1 MSPITISRNGIL
13 QLLLKI
19 NPHKANGPDNVPGKF
34 LKLCAHEIVE
44 VFQILYQASLD
55 QGTVPQDWKE
65 ADIVPLFKK
74 GERSRA
80 ENYRP
85 ISLTSLSCKLLEHV
99 VHSNI
104 MTHFDN
110 FDVLDDAQHGFR
122 KKHSCIS
129 QLIITLDDCANTLK
143 NKEQTDAILL
153 DFSKAFDKVDHEG
166 LLLKLEHY
174 GIRSSLLLWIR
185 SFLIGRTQKVLVD
198 GAASSP
204 TPVMSGVPQGT
215 VLGPLFF
222 LVYINDISKGLSNGT
237 KIRLFADDSLLY
249 RTIKTPQ
256 DSEILQKDL
265 DSLQIWEKT
274 WKMEF
279 HPGKCQLLK
288 ITNKIRPS
296 IFHYKIHNQTILETN
311 AAKYLGV
318 VIDNKLTWKPHY
330 SALVS
335 KCNRTLSFIMRN
347 LSKCPVNIKAQC
359 YQTLVRP
366 TLEYACPVW
375 DPHYQNDIETLEKV
389 QKRAARFVTGNFKL
403 ETGNSETNRKTLGWD
418 RLEERRQQIK
428 LTTFHRSRLK
438 LLDVPT
444 DHLRLN
450 PRQSRRQDGPCFTHL
465 SSNVNAHKFS
475 FYPKTILLWNNLSPV
490 LKSTQN
496 KDVFP
501 RGIKLYNLTSLK
513 HTSYSYSA
521 QPRTFYF

>member
-1 MSPITISRNGIL
+1 M
-13 QLLLKI
+13 
-19 NPHKANGPDNVPGKF
+19 
-34 LKLCAHEIVE
+34 
-44 VFQILYQASLD
+44 
-55 QGTVPQDWKE
+55 
-65 ADIVPLFKK
+65 
-74 GERSRA
+74 
-80 ENYRP
+80 
-85 ISLTSLSCKLLEHV
+85 
-99 VHSNI
+99 
-104 MTHFDN
+104 
-110 FDVLDDAQHGFR
+110 DDAQHGFR
-122 KKHSCIS
+122 KKRSCIS
-129 QLIITLDDCANTLK
+129 QLIITLDDFANTLK

-174 GIRSSLLLWIR
+174 GIRSSLLLWVR
-185 SFLIGRTQKVLVD
+185 SFLIGRKQKVLVD

-249 RTIKTPQ
+249 RTIKTPK

-296 IFHYKIHNQTILETN
+296 IFQYKIHNQTISETN

-330 SALVS
+330 SALVT

-375 DPHYQNDIETLEKV
+375 DPHYQGDIVTLEKV

-418 RLEERRQQIK
+418 SLEERRQQIK

-450 PRQSRRQDGPCFTHL
+450 PRQSRRHDGPCYTHL
-465 SSNVNAHKFS
+465 SSNVNSHKFS
-475 FYPKTILLWNNLSPV
+475 FYPTAILLWNNLSPE
-490 LKSTQN
+490 LKFTES
-496 KDVFP
+496 KDDFSK
-501 RGIKLYNLTSLK
+501 GIKIYNLTSLK
-513 HTSYSYSA
+513 KTSSYSYSA
-521 QPRTFYF
+521 QPRTF